1 MKIFVSY
8 ASARRELALRLKLAL
23 EAEGHDVFFDRDD
36 LDAGEAYH
44 EAIRAAIDDV
54 DRAVFLISPESVA
67 EGSYALAELG
77 HLERRWPRPAGYV
90 LPVVVVPTPKSAI
103 PSYLLAVTLLEPRGE
118 WVAETL
124 AALAAMDA
132 PVRGTLR
139 RRVLVGV
146 ATVLVLALT
155 WLAYRH
161 FETQR
166 AAAAEQ
172 ARLSADAARA
182 LTLCS
187 DGNPADA
194 FAQLAAL
201 ALRPAAPAAVQLA
214 QQDCAM
220 QWLRRARVTEGHSS
234 FEQLVAPIKPL
245 LAQALVAGASGQRA
259 ADLRAHLGW
268 ADYLITR
275 DGRNMSLDPT
285 ASYRQALQD
294 DSGNVYAHAMWAH
307 ALLLRS
313 SERRDEA
320 RVHFDAAL
328 KSGRDRAFVRTLQLG
343 ALLGNNS
350 LVAETLQVLDQ
361 MRQGGEALEAGRAER
376 IWSSLYGAAYRESDA
391 RRLLAALPP
400 EDGLKTFLWLYPQ
413 TQLSATRQSLWRALH
428 GLLLTHA
435 GQAAQARP
443 DLLALQQELRAAR
456 STGPLADAVD
466 RLLAPR

>member
-8 ASARRELALRLKLAL
+8 SSARRELALRLKLAL

-36 LDAGEAYH
+36 LNAGEAYH
-44 EAIRAAIDDV
+44 EAIRSGIESA
-54 DRAVFLISPESVA
+54 DRAIFLVSPESVA
-67 EGSYALAELG
+67 AGSYTLAELG

-90 LPVVVVPTPKSAI
+90 LPVVVATTPKSAI
-103 PSYLLAVTLLEPRGE
+103 PPYLLAVTLLEPRGE
-118 WVAETL
+118 PVAETL
-124 AALAAMDA
+124 AALATMDT
-132 PVRGTLR
+132 PGHGKLR
-139 RRVLVGV
+139 RWALAGV
-146 ATVLVLALT
+146 ATAL
-155 WLAYRH
+155 LFALGGYAYRQ
-161 FETQR
+161 FDTER

-172 ARLSADAARA
+172 TRLGDEASRA
-182 LTLCS
+182 LALCS
-187 DGNPADA
+187 AGNPSDA
-194 FAQLAAL
+194 FAQLTAL
-201 ALRPAAPAAVQLA
+201 ARQAAAPPAVHIA
-214 QQDCAM
+214 HQDCAM
-220 QWLRRARVTEGHSS
+220 QGLRRARVTEGHSS
-234 FEQLVAPIKPL
+234 FEQTVAPLKPL
-245 LAQALVAGASGQRA
+245 LVQALVAGASGQRA

-285 ASYRQALQD
+285 ASYRHALQD
-294 DSGNVYAHAMWAH
+294 DSSNVYAHAMWAH

-376 IWSSLYGAAYRESDA
+376 IWSSLYGAAYRESEA